1 MKKRIA
7 VFALLLCLAVLLP
20 ALTVTAQA
28 KDLDQILRYE
38 ITADMTWIPPRK
50 ALSHGWR
57 SASPTGTPRP

>member
-7 VFALLLCLAVLLP
+7 VFVLLLCLAVLLP

-38 ITADMTWIPPRK
+38 ITADMTPEAEVRMV
-50 ALSHGWR
+50 
-57 SASPTGTPRP
+57 